1 MGHHSARHLPL
12 TPPHT
17 LGGPGLS
24 LGLAGGLLLGLGIG
38 LAGGLGAGLSL
49 GEALLAGLAPGGREA
64 EETEGPDKPMMTDGG
79 RHSRKR
85 TG

>member
-1 MGHHSARHLPL
+1 M
-12 TPPHT
+12 TQPHT
-17 LGGPGLS
+17 LGGLGLS
-24 LGLAGGLLLGLGIG
+24 LGLGAGLAGGLSLGLR
-38 LAGGLGAGLSL
+38 LVGGLGAGLSL